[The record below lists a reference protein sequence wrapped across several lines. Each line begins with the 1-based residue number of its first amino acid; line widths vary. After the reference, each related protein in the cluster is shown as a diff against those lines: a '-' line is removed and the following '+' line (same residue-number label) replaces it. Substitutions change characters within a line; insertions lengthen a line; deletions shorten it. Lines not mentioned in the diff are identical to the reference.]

1 MTRRAMNFP
10 LEHAVGGLASKKW
23 PEAEADVRVL
33 SKPPTGAIYMTANG
47 DGPPPMG
54 IARCR

>member
-1 MTRRAMNFP
+1 
-10 LEHAVGGLASKKW
+10 
-23 PEAEADVRVL
+23 VRVL